1 MKAPPAMTPSRTA
14 FAWLL
19 ASAILLPLATHAAT
33 VQVTV
38 LARDGQPLV
47 DAVVVVEPTTGS
59 KPAAPRPV
67 QATVQQLKMQ
77 FVPGTSVLP
86 VGSRVS
92 FVNLD
97 SWEHHVRGVPAGLA
111 GLSAGPQAG
120 FELRLDGK
128 PEGKDPATAEVTLI
142 RAGALQLG
150 CHLHGSMR
158 GFIFVADS
166 PWTVKTDAN
175 GVATLQ
181 DVPEGA
187 ARLRV
192 WHGEQ
197 IVESPATALHVTSV
211 TALSVPTQ
219 VQPRRRRP

>member
-1 MKAPPAMTPSRTA
+1 MKTPLVMTSRTA
-14 FAWLL
+14 LAWLI
-19 ASAILLPLATHAAT
+19 ASLPLAASAAT

-38 LARDGQPLV
+38 LARDGLPLA
-47 DAVVVVEPTTGS
+47 DAVVVVEPASGA
-59 KPAAPRPV
+59 KPAAPKPV
-67 QATVQQLKMQ
+67 QATIQQLKMQ
-77 FVPGTSVLP
+77 FVPTTSVLP

-97 SWEHHVRGVPAGLA
+97 TWEHHVRGMPAGLA
-111 GLSAGPQAG
+111 GLGGAPQSG

-128 PEGKDPATAEVTLI
+128 VDGKEPATAEVTLGK
-142 RAGALQLG
+142 AGALQLG

-158 GFIFVADS
+158 GFVFVADS

-175 GVATLQ
+175 GVAMLQ

-197 IVESPATALHVTSV
+197 IVEPPPTALNVTSV

>member
-1 MKAPPAMTPSRTA
+1 MKSPNTA
-14 FAWLL
+14 AWLI
-19 ASAILLPLATHAAT
+19 AAILCPLAAQAAT

-38 LARDGQPLV
+38 LGRDGKPLA
-47 DAVVVVEPTTGS
+47 DAVVIVEPASGA
-59 KPAAPRPV
+59 KPASPAPV
-67 QATVQQLKMQ
+67 SAIINQQKMQ

-86 VGSRVS
+86 VGSRVT
-92 FVNLD
+92 FTNFD
-97 SWEHHVRGVPAGLA
+97 KWEHHVRGMPAGLA
-111 GLSAGPQAG
+111 SLNPGTQPG

-128 PEGKDPATAEVTLI
+128 AEGKDPASAEVTLAK
-142 RAGALQLG
+142 AGAMQLG

-166 PWTVKTDAN
+166 PWTLLTDAN

-181 DVPEGA
+181 GVPEGA
-187 ARLRV
+187 AKVRV
-192 WHGEQ
+192 VHADQLLEGAPVAVN
-197 IVESPATALHVTSV
+197 ITPV

>member
-1 MKAPPAMTPSRTA
+1 MTRH
-14 FAWLL
+14 FALAALL
-19 ASAILLPLATHAAT
+19 ASSLMAPLAVHAAT
-33 VQVTV
+33 VQLTV

-47 DAVVVVEPTTGS
+47 DAVVVVEPISGIAPVA
-59 KPAAPRPV
+59 PAPV
-67 QATVQQLKMQ
+67 HATIQQLKMQ

-97 SWEHHVRGVPAGLA
+97 SWDHHVRGVPAGLS
-111 GLSAGPQAG
+111 GLNAAPDAG

-128 PEGKDPATAEVTLI
+128 ATSKDAAVADVTLT
-142 RAGALQLG
+142 RAGAVQLG
-150 CHLHGSMR
+150 CHLHSSMR
-158 GFIFVADS
+158 GFIFVTDS
-166 PWTVKTDAN
+166 PWAVKTDAQ
-175 GVATLQ
+175 GMAMLQ

-197 IVESPATALHVTSV
+197 IIEPAPGTLTVTRV
-211 TALSVPTQ
+211 TALTVPTQ